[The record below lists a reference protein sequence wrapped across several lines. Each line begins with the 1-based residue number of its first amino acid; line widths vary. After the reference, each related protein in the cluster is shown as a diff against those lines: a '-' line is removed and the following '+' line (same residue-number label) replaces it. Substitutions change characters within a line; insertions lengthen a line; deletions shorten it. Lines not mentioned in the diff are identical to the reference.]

1 MSTLDLSDFP
11 IDQAAETVGQLVS
24 LCLRSRRACLLI
36 QRPDGAVTVVD
47 PRVLDAVSDE
57 DMATQLL
64 VSGWSEEDVMHYLS
78 NRR

>member
-1 MSTLDLSDFP
+1 MSTLDLSEFP

-36 QRPDGAVTVVD
+36 QKPDGSVAVVD
-47 PRVLDAVSDE
+47 PRVLNFVPDE

-64 VSGWSEEDVMHYLS
+64 MSGWSEEDVLHYLGS
-78 NRR
+78 RG